1 MRHCLSPT
9 SKIVSENE
17 NIWTMLRTTPEGMD
31 MHGVFIKFSI
41 KSRCS
46 LSWWPGIVGIGI
58 LSLPAGIAA
67 GTGILSGMLVLLTM
81 YVAPWDRNIDLTQL
95 GLVFLVFISHCV

>member
-31 MHGVFIKFSI
+31 VHGVSIKFSI
-41 KSRCS
+41 NARCS

-67 GTGILSGMLVLLTM
+67 GTGIVSGMLVLLTM
-81 YVAPWDRNIDLTQL
+81 YVAPGIE
-95 GLVFLVFISHCV
+95 ISI

>member
-1 MRHCLSPT
+1 M
-9 SKIVSENE
+9 
-17 NIWTMLRTTPEGMD
+17 
-31 MHGVFIKFSI
+31 
-41 KSRCS
+41 
-46 LSWWPGIVGIGI
+46 GIGI

>member
-9 SKIVSENE
+9 SNIVSENE

-31 MHGVFIKFSI
+31 VHGVFIKFSI
-41 KSRCS
+41 NARCS

-67 GTGILSGMLVLLTM
+67 GTGIVSGMLVLLTM
-81 YVAPWDRNIDLTQL
+81 YVAPGIE
-95 GLVFLVFISHCV
+95 ISI